1 MKFKHNKKRNTAFIY
16 EGLIKELSKTALY
29 ESENEIRKNQVMS
42 ILKEFFSKGKV
53 LKKELEIY
61 KSFDD
66 LSGLDKNT
74 VEKLITEAKN
84 QRIKLDKKEVFNT
97 QTSLINKINKTIGPQ
112 FWNNFL
118 TEFKKVATVNQ
129 VIFRN
134 SPPKKQ
140 VLLEQKLVESLM
152 RVKEEKKPFPNI
164 NNLAIKTFV
173 EKFNNEYSET
183 LQENQKTLLNKYIT
197 SYQDDGIDLKVY
209 LYEEIGR
216 LKQNL
221 SEYVNSNNSQ
231 DTNKIQKI
239 VERIDTYNERQLNK
253 DLISEVMKIQAL
265 EQEINNNAS

>member
-29 ESENEIRKNQVMS
+29 ESKNENKKNQVMS
-42 ILKEFFSKGKV
+42 ILREFFSKGEI
-53 LKKELEIY
+53 LKRELEIY
-61 KSFDD
+61 KSFDSLD
-66 LSGLDKNT
+66 GLDKNT
-74 VEKLITEAKN
+74 VEKVIAEAKAQSSRLN
-84 QRIKLDKKEVFNT
+84 KKEIFNT
-97 QTSLINKINKTIGPQ
+97 QTNLINKINKIIGPR

-129 VIFRN
+129 VIFKE
-134 SPPKKQ
+134 SSPKKQ
-140 VLLEQKLVESLM
+140 VLLEQKLIENLIKTKSD
-152 RVKEEKKPFPNI
+152 KKPFPNI

-173 EKFNNEYSET
+173 KKFNSEYSET

-197 SYQDDGIDLKVY
+197 SYQDEGIDLKVY

-221 SEYVNSNNSQ
+221 NEYINSGSPQN
-231 DTNKIQKI
+231 TNKIKKI
-239 VERIDTYNERQLNK
+239 VERIDTYNERKLDK

-265 EQEINNNAS
+265 EQEIKK

>member
-29 ESENEIRKNQVMS
+29 ELKNKNRKNQVMS
-42 ILKEFFSKGKV
+42 ILKEFFSKGKI

-66 LSGLDKNT
+66 LGGLDKNT
-74 VEKLITEAKN
+74 VEKLIAEAKN
-84 QRIKLDKKEVFNT
+84 QRYKLDKKEVFNT
-97 QTSLINKINKTIGPQ
+97 QTNLINKINKTIGPQ

-129 VIFRN
+129 VIFKD

-140 VLLEQKLVESLM
+140 VLLEQKLVETLTKA
-152 RVKEEKKPFPNI
+152 KEEKKPFPNV

-173 EKFNNEYSET
+173 KKFNNEYSEA

-197 SYQDDGIDLKVY
+197 SYQDDGIDLKIY

-221 SEYVNSNNSQ
+221 SEYIDSSNSQ

-265 EQEINNNAS
+265 EQEINNAS

>member
-29 ESENEIRKNQVMS
+29 KPDNKNRKSQVMS
-42 ILKEFFSKGKV
+42 IIKEFFSKGKV

-66 LSGLDKNT
+66 LDGLDKNT
-74 VEKLITEAKN
+74 VEKLIAEAKN
-84 QRIKLDKKEVFNT
+84 QRFKLDKKEIFNT
-97 QTSLINKINKTIGPQ
+97 QTSLINKINKTIGSQ

-118 TEFKKVATVNQ
+118 TEFKKIATVNQ
-129 VIFRN
+129 VIFRD

-140 VLLEQKLVESLM
+140 VLLEQRLAENLM
-152 RVKEEKKPFPNI
+152 KIRQNEKPFPNV

-173 EKFNNEYSET
+173 KKFNDEYSEA
-183 LQENQKTLLNKYIT
+183 LQENQKILLNKYIT
-197 SYQDDGIDLKVY
+197 SYQDDGLGFKVY
-209 LYEEIGR
+209 LYEEVGR

-221 SEYVNSNNSQ
+221 SEYVNSSTSE
-231 DTNKIQKI
+231 DTNKVQKI
-239 VERIDTYNERQLNK
+239 VERIDTYNERELNK

-265 EQEINNNAS
+265 EQEINK